1 MGLQDRN
8 KRGFSRLLRS
18 FGYASEGLK
27 HVFFYEQNMQIHIS
41 LSVVVVLLGAWL
53 DVSRIEWLIILLVI
67 SGIFSLEIMN
77 TAIERT
83 VDLVTEEYHPIAK
96 RAKDVAA
103 SAVFVYSVFAVIIGL
118 VLFIPYILEK
128 LSSL

>member
-8 KRGFSRLLRS
+8 KRGFTRLLRS
-18 FGYASEGLK
+18 FGYAFQGLK
-27 HVFFYEQNMQIHIS
+27 HVFINEQNMQVHFCLAIIVFA
-41 LSVVVVLLGAWL
+41 LAVWL
-53 DVSRIEWLIILLVI
+53 DVTRIEWLILLVVV
-67 SGIFSLEIMN
+67 SGIFALEIMN

-118 VLFIPYILEK
+118 VLFIPYLLEMF
-128 LSSL
+128 L

>member
-8 KRGFSRLLRS
+8 KRGFTRLLRS
-18 FGYASEGLK
+18 FGYAYQGLR
-27 HVFFYEQNMQIHIS
+27 HVFVNEQNMQVHVS
-41 LSVVVVLLGAWL
+41 LAAFVILLAFWL
-53 DVSRIEWLIILLVI
+53 DFTRLEWLFLLVII
-67 SGIFSLEIMN
+67 SGIFALEIMN

-103 SAVFVYSVFAVIIGL
+103 SAVFVYSIFAVIMGII
-118 VLFIPYILEK
+118 LFGPHLLEK
-128 LSSL
+128 FL